1 MMQRK
6 ISEANKLQSGE
17 MKEFQIDGISFLLI
31 RHKEKFYATGN
42 KCTHLG
48 CKLVKGTLE
57 NNHITCPCHGST
69 FDITNGKVIKW
80 ISNWPKL
87 IGSLT
92 KSIGL
97 AHPLT
102 SYKIEIKD
110 DDVYIDL

>member
-1 MMQRK
+1 MQRK
-6 ISEANKLQSGE
+6 IPGANKLQSGE

-31 RHKEKFYATGN
+31 HHKEKFYATGN

-48 CKLVKGTLE
+48 CKLAKGTLKD
-57 NNHITCPCHGST
+57 NHIICPCHGST
-69 FDITNGKVIKW
+69 FDIANRKPIKW
-80 ISNWPKL
+80 IPDWPKL

-97 AHPLT
+97 ARSLP
-102 SYKIEIKD
+102 SYKIEIKN